1 MREEQAARELE
12 MCNRGRVKAFQDQ
25 QRQHESILALAV
37 DDPRRMRWVERN
49 GSGTQ
54 PLGKP
59 PGLSGETCACRET
72 IVKGCQH
79 LHIGDR
85 KRKRA
90 QEDADRKQSSD
101 GSDDGG
107 GS

>member
-1 MREEQAARELE
+1 MRGAGA
-12 MCNRGRVKAFQDQ
+12 
-25 QRQHESILALAV
+25 ALAAAA
-37 DDPRRMRWVERN
+37 
-49 GSGTQ
+49 T
-54 PLGKP
+54 
-59 PGLSGETCACRET
+59 GEKCACRET

-85 KRKRA
+85 LRKRKRA
-90 QEDADRKQSSD
+90 QEDADGKQSSD